1 MSLPPTSLIVCT
13 RNRPG
18 FVQAVVESILAGE
31 QVPTEIVVID
41 QSDAADP
48 ELAAAETA
56 RGCELV
62 YRLSRTRGLSA
73 ARNEGIDAARN
84 DLIVFADDDILATPT
99 WFAQLVSAAVDR
111 GPRSV
116 VTGQVRAGEPEVP
129 GGFAASLMTAEQPM
143 VYEGRVGDDIL
154 YPNNMAMFRSAVDE
168 VGLFDERL
176 GPGTRRFPGGGEDN
190 DFCYRLLEAGYRVVY
205 EPRAVLYH
213 RAWRSPDDYVRL
225 RWRYGRGQG
234 GFYGKHL
241 GLGDRHVLWR
251 LTRDSGSLCWRI
263 LRNAPRRPRVAVG
276 HAAFLAGLLSAA
288 VEWTVTQGVRRR

>member
-1 MSLPPTSLIVCT
+1 MSLPPTTLIVCT

-18 FVQAVVESILAGE
+18 FARAAVESILAGE

-41 QSDAADP
+41 QSDALDP
-48 ELAAAETA
+48 DLSVAEPA

-62 YRLSRTRGLSA
+62 YRPSPTRGLSA
-73 ARNEGIDAARN
+73 ARNEGIAAARN
-84 DLIVFADDDILATPT
+84 DLIVFADDDILVTAT
-99 WFAQLVSAAVDR
+99 WFAELVSAAVGR
-111 GPRSV
+111 GPRAV
-116 VTGQVRAGEPEVP
+116 VTGQVRGGEPEVP
-129 GGFAASLMTAEQPM
+129 GGFAASLVTAEQPM

-154 YPNNMAMFRSAVDE
+154 YPNNMALYRSAVDE

-190 DFCYRLLEAGYRVVY
+190 DFCYRLLEAGYRIVY

-213 RAWRSPDDYVRL
+213 RAWRPPGDYIRL

-234 GFYGKHL
+234 GFYGKHI
-241 GLGDRHVLWR
+241 GLRDRHVLWR

-263 LRNAPRRPRVAVG
+263 LRDAPRRPRVAAG
-276 HAAFLAGLLSAA
+276 HGAFLAGLLSAA
-288 VEWTVTQGVRRR
+288 VEWTITERARRA